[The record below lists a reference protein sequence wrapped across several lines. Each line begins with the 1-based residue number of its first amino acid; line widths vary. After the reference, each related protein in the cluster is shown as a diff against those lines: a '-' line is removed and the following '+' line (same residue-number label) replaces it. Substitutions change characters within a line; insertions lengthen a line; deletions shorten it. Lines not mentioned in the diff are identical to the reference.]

1 MSEHLL
7 NCEGLPCPQPV
18 IRLKKLLDSSSPQK
32 ISIIV
37 DNEPA
42 LENVS
47 RFLTSNGYGLSSSR
61 EGAIWRVHAHK
72 DETAGNCELMTEEEL
87 RAHTQNAKATVSQAP
102 EESKTLVMI
111 ISPVFGSGD
120 DILGTKLM
128 KNFISTLPEMGTEL
142 WRIVLL
148 NGGVA
153 LTVADSPVLKDLQAL
168 EKSGVSIL
176 VCGTCLDYFSLLE
189 QKQVG
194 QTTNM
199 LDVVTSMQ
207 LADKV
212 IRI

>member
-1 MSEHLL
+1 MPENIL

-18 IRLKKLLDSSSPQK
+18 IRLKKLLDNSSPQE
-32 ISIIV
+32 ITLIV
-37 DNEPA
+37 DNDPA

-47 RFLTSNGYGLSSSR
+47 RFLTANGYKLSSTKDGTLWHVS
-61 EGAIWRVHAHK
+61 AHK
-72 DETAGNCELMTEEEL
+72 DGSASVLEDKSREQPRDVSMATGG
-87 RAHTQNAKATVSQAP
+87 TQ

-120 DILGTKLM
+120 DTLGTKLM
-128 KNFISTLPEMGTEL
+128 KNFISTLPEMGAEL
-142 WRIVLL
+142 WRIILL

-153 LTVADSPVLKDLQAL
+153 LSVADSPVLKDLQAL
-168 EKSGVSIL
+168 EKNGVSIL
-176 VCGTCLDYFSLLE
+176 VCGTCLDYFSLLD
-189 QKQVG
+189 QKMVG